1 MFLATPCE
9 VIVFDNESRYEWE
22 AQQLREDLVQMTYL
36 QRSLSQRIFGAVSKI
51 EQMGSSYTPEAV
63 LDMNAKNLQL
73 PSKTEKYI
81 VHSWLV
87 AN

>member
-9 VIVFDNESRYEWE
+9 VIVFDNESRYEW
-22 AQQLREDLVQMTYL
+22 EDLVQMTYL

>member
-22 AQQLREDLVQMTYL
+22 DLVQMTYL
-36 QRSLSQRIFGAVSKI
+36 QRSLSQRIFDAVSKI